1 MPKYL
6 WEVTYTLEGV
16 QGVMKEGGS
25 GRRDMVEQLVAK
37 AGGTLE
43 AFYFT
48 FGGSDA
54 VVIAELPD
62 DATAAAVSLTVGASG
77 AASLETTVLLT
88 PEQIDQAKDRT
99 IAYRPPGA

>member
-1 MPKYL
+1 MPRYL
-6 WEVTYTLEGV
+6 WDVTYTHAGV

-25 GRRDMVEQLVAK
+25 GRRDMVEKLVAN

-48 FGGSDA
+48 FGDNDA

-77 AASLETTVLLT
+77 AATLKTTVLLT
-88 PEQIDQAKDRT
+88 PEQLDRAKDQT
-99 IAYRPPGA
+99 IAYRAPGA